1 MAAGLPGRVLA
12 KSENHNPCG
21 SVKDRIGLAMIEAA
35 EGEGK
40 LVPGQSVII
49 EPTSGNTGIALAM
62 AAAIKGYRLILTMP
76 ASMSVERRKLLAG
89 LGAELVLTDPAEGMQ
104 GSVAKACE
112 LAAAMPNSFIPN
124 QFGNPANPDIHR
136 RTTAEEIWRD
146 TDGQIAA
153 FVAGAGTGGTVTG
166 VGQVLKARNPK
177 IRIITLEPTASP
189 VLSGG
194 APGPHGIQGMGPNFM
209 PEVLDLSVVDEIFQ
223 VADEKAKETARRL
236 AREEGILA
244 GISAG
249 ANAWVALQVA
259 ARPEMEG
266 KFIVFIVCDT
276 GERYLSTDL
285 YPEQ

>member
-259 ARPEMEG
+259 ARPEMES